1 MRRKDGREKE
11 EGRGGFFDFPPTQR
25 ISSIPSSLMASPIFH
40 RLVISNSN
48 RPSSSSLFSPSPPP
62 CNRSLEAG
70 EEGKATST
78 SGWRDAG
85 CLLAAGSALIKA
97 AITVIAI
104 LLLVRTCSRPS
115 KLSLTDATLSSV
127 IASLSGGNFSHRIP
141 RSPKPSRPS
150 AARTFELSLENI
162 RETLAFFPNNPS
174 PRSITTEIRNG
185 GSYEF
190 TTRNADSVHRFDYI
204 PIVRI
209 TKFKYFP
216 TFLSLYTWLGQRSFK
231 LFPLIRFVTRSNASR
246 MEG

>member
-1 MRRKDGREKE
+1 MRRKDGRGKE

-48 RPSSSSLFSPSPPP
+48 RPSSSSSLFSPSPPP

-150 AARTFELSLENI
+150 AARTFELSLENV

-209 TKFKYFP
+209 TKFKYFS
-216 TFLSLYTWLGQRSFK
+216 TFCRSILGWASDRLNF
-231 LFPLIRFVTRSNASR
+231 FP
-246 MEG
+246 

>member
-1 MRRKDGREKE
+1 MRRKDGRGKE

-48 RPSSSSLFSPSPPP
+48 RPSSSSLFSPSP

-115 KLSLTDATLSSV
+115 KLSLTDATLSTSSV

-141 RSPKPSRPS
+141 RSPNLLVLPPRELSNFRS
-150 AARTFELSLENI
+150 RTFERPWRSFQII
-162 RETLAFFPNNPS
+162 RPPVQLRPKYGTAVLTNSRHATLIAFTD
-174 PRSITTEIRNG
+174 SIT
-185 GSYEF
+185 F
-190 TTRNADSVHRFDYI
+190 
-204 PIVRI
+204 
-209 TKFKYFP
+209 
-216 TFLSLYTWLGQRSFK
+216 RSC
-231 LFPLIRFVTRSNASR
+231 V
-246 MEG
+246 

>member
-1 MRRKDGREKE
+1 MRRKDGRGKE

-48 RPSSSSLFSPSPPP
+48 RPSSSSLFSPSP

-141 RSPKPSRPS
+141 PSPNLLVLPPRELSNFRS
-150 AARTFELSLENI
+150 RTFERRWRSFQII
-162 RETLAFFPNNPS
+162 RPPVQLRPKYDCGTAVLTNSRHATLIAFTD
-174 PRSITTEIRNG
+174 SIT
-185 GSYEF
+185 F
-190 TTRNADSVHRFDYI
+190 
-204 PIVRI
+204 
-209 TKFKYFP
+209 
-216 TFLSLYTWLGQRSFK
+216 RSC
-231 LFPLIRFVTRSNASR
+231 V
-246 MEG
+246 